1 MRKHP
6 SKTRIPQEA
15 ANMNHSGALNIFN
28 KFTSPQGAPQNYPLT
43 PPYSTPNSNHNPSS
57 IIWDDSSIV
66 GLCCRSL
73 PTQLP
78 PLLPAPQLPAPQL
91 RAPQLP
97 NLLTPPLTL
106 DIPCEEDFLPQQQR
120 ILDDSA
126 IIEAGGPTLVEA
138 AEVWNHDEAGN
149 PGEVADNDKDGHHG
163 EATAGE
169 ATEAALVEPLGQA
182 TEEAVYGEY
191 EILPGFRFARQPD
204 ADRYQSYQTMFYDH
218 LESHNDTSLNI
229 QGGET
234 VEFFKS

>member
-1 MRKHP
+1 
-6 SKTRIPQEA
+6 
-15 ANMNHSGALNIFN
+15 MNHSGALSIFN
-28 KFTSPQGAPQNYPLT
+28 GFTSPQGAPQNYPLT
-43 PPYSTPNSNHNPSS
+43 PPYSTPTSNHNPSFL
-57 IIWDDSSIV
+57 IWDDPSIV

-78 PLLPAPQLPAPQL
+78 PLLPAPQFPAPL
-91 RAPQLP
+91 LHAPQLP

-106 DIPCEEDFLPQQQR
+106 DIPHEEDLLPQQQR

-126 IIEAGGPTLVEA
+126 IIEAGGPTLLVEA
-138 AEVWNHDEAGN
+138 VEVGNHDEAGN
-149 PGEVADNDKDGHHG
+149 PGEVTDHDQVGYQG
-163 EATAGE
+163 EATAQE

-191 EILPGFRFARQPD
+191 EILPGFRFARQRD

-218 LESHNDTSLNI
+218 LESHDDTSLNI

-234 VEFFKS
+234 VEFFKR

>member
-1 MRKHP
+1 
-6 SKTRIPQEA
+6 
-15 ANMNHSGALNIFN
+15 MNHSGALSIFN
-28 KFTSPQGAPQNYPLT
+28 GFTSPQGAPQNYPLT
-43 PPYSTPNSNHNPSS
+43 PPYSTPTSNHNPSFL
-57 IIWDDSSIV
+57 IWDDPSIV

-78 PLLPAPQLPAPQL
+78 PLLPAPQFPAPL
-91 RAPQLP
+91 LHAPQLP

-106 DIPCEEDFLPQQQR
+106 DIPHEEDLLPQQQR

-126 IIEAGGPTLVEA
+126 IVEAGGPTLLVEA
-138 AEVWNHDEAGN
+138 AEVGN
-149 PGEVADNDKDGHHG
+149 HG
-163 EATAGE
+163 EATAQE

-218 LESHNDTSLNI
+218 LESHDDTSLNI

-234 VEFFKS
+234 VEFCKS

>member
-1 MRKHP
+1 
-6 SKTRIPQEA
+6 
-15 ANMNHSGALNIFN
+15 MNHSGALSIFN
-28 KFTSPQGAPQNYPLT
+28 GFTSPQGAPQNYPLT
-43 PPYSTPNSNHNPSS
+43 PPYSTPTSNHNPSFL
-57 IIWDDSSIV
+57 IWDDPSIV

-78 PLLPAPQLPAPQL
+78 PLLPAPQFPAPL
-91 RAPQLP
+91 LHAPQLP

-106 DIPCEEDFLPQQQR
+106 DIPHEEDLLPQQQR

-126 IIEAGGPTLVEA
+126 IVEAGGPTLLVEA
-138 AEVWNHDEAGN
+138 AEVGN
-149 PGEVADNDKDGHHG
+149 HG
-163 EATAGE
+163 EATAQE

-218 LESHNDTSLNI
+218 LESHDDTSLNI
-229 QGGET
+229 QGGED
-234 VEFFKS
+234 VEFFLI

>member
-1 MRKHP
+1 
-6 SKTRIPQEA
+6 
-15 ANMNHSGALNIFN
+15 MNHSGALSIFN
-28 KFTSPQGAPQNYPLT
+28 GFTSPQGAPQNYPLT
-43 PPYSTPNSNHNPSS
+43 PPYSTPTSNHNPSS

-78 PLLPAPQLPAPQL
+78 PLLPAPQFPAPL
-91 RAPQLP
+91 LHAPQLP

-106 DIPCEEDFLPQQQR
+106 DIPHEEDLLPQQQR

-126 IIEAGGPTLVEA
+126 IVEAGGPTLLVEA
-138 AEVWNHDEAGN
+138 AEVGN
-149 PGEVADNDKDGHHG
+149 HG
-163 EATAGE
+163 EATAQE

>member
-1 MRKHP
+1 
-6 SKTRIPQEA
+6 
-15 ANMNHSGALNIFN
+15 MNHSGALSIFN
-28 KFTSPQGAPQNYPLT
+28 GFTSPQGAPQNYPLT
-43 PPYSTPNSNHNPSS
+43 PPYSTPTSNHNPSFL
-57 IIWDDSSIV
+57 IWDDPSIV

-78 PLLPAPQLPAPQL
+78 PLLPAPQFPAPL
-91 RAPQLP
+91 LHAPQLP

-106 DIPCEEDFLPQQQR
+106 DIPHEEDLLPQQQR

-126 IIEAGGPTLVEA
+126 IVEAGGPTLLVEA
-138 AEVWNHDEAGN
+138 AEVGN
-149 PGEVADNDKDGHHG
+149 HG
-163 EATAGE
+163 EATAQE

-218 LESHNDTSLNI
+218 LESHDDTSLNI

-234 VEFFKS
+234 VEFFKR